1 MCRDFSCFAVTF
13 AAVGGGVNTRLQSGA
28 NVLFVSSLWAA
39 VAETFVEL
47 AAVFFFNFICR
58 KSPHP
63 LRKHLAAEK
72 NRIVAALHVT
82 CHRGMWCALVKFK
95 DGIQILGHFDWQ
107 WNNDTVYGTGSHQ
120 VTSR

>member
-47 AAVFFFNFICR
+47 AAVFFFFF
-58 KSPHP
+58 
-63 LRKHLAAEK
+63 LEFHLQ
-72 NRIVAALHVT
+72 
-82 CHRGMWCALVKFK
+82 
-95 DGIQILGHFDWQ
+95 QIA
-107 WNNDTVYGTGSHQ
+107 
-120 VTSR
+120 TSATSTFCG

>member
-47 AAVFFFNFICR
+47 AAVFFSISSAENRHIR
-58 KSPHP
+58 YVDILRLKKIELWP
-63 LRKHLAAEK
+63 LCTL
-72 NRIVAALHVT
+72 
-82 CHRGMWCALVKFK
+82 LVIEEC
-95 DGIQILGHFDWQ
+95 GAPW
-107 WNNDTVYGTGSHQ
+107 
-120 VTSR
+120 

>member
-47 AAVFFFNFICR
+47 AAVFFLYLICR

-72 NRIVAALHVT
+72 KSNFGRFARYL
-82 CHRGMWCALVKFK
+82 
-95 DGIQILGHFDWQ
+95 
-107 WNNDTVYGTGSHQ
+107 S
-120 VTSR
+120 SRNVVRPGEI